1 MSIASIVDFAQVL
14 TEAERYRPAA
24 EKSSRASLTR
34 LSTIITPAPA
44 GSSPPVS
51 GRVKWVNGR

>member
-1 MSIASIVDFAQVL
+1 MRIDSIIDFAQVI

-34 LSTIITPAPA
+34 LSTTIIPARAASLPQA
-44 GSSPPVS
+44 CGKVRWAS
-51 GRVKWVNGR
+51 GR